1 MGGWVWGAGEGG
13 VAGMLVVCACGALAL
28 AVTVLAVVGRRGARR
43 RAAWGWGTLPERQP
57 LNP

>member
-1 MGGWVWGAGEGG
+1 
-13 VAGMLVVCACGALAL
+13 MLVVCACGALAL